1 MEILNV
7 LQFLHNFVG
16 INIYRIV
23 ITLRIVRKIKI
34 GTKIYSFTNKVLFL
48 KFHFGLNLFLYSK
61 M

>member
-34 GTKIYSFTNKVLFL
+34 GTE
-48 KFHFGLNLFLYSK
+48 NLFSSIEHADR
-61 M
+61 